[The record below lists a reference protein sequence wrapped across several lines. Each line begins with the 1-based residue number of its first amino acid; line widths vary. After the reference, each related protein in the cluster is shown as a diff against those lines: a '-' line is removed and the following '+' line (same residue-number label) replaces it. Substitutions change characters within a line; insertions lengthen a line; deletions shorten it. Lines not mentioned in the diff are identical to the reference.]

1 MQQYFKAFVLILGC
15 ISEGYLIYRH
25 FTSVAPGAKS
35 QVILLLHCVLLAF
48 FAFAFAYTVKSIK
61 NKKK

>member
-25 FTSVAPGAKS
+25 FTSVAPGAKN

-48 FAFAFAYTVKSIK
+48 FAFALSYTIK
-61 NKKK
+61 AIRNKK